1 VQINVDVLNQNE
13 HSLAQVG
20 AAADDHAELTHS
32 PGTSRA
38 VSAHGFIKA
47 PEILALLCQLDADT
61 VIDNL
66 TGAGDPDI
74 PSAILRPN
82 VSRDRYERRVAP
94 RLLRSELRSDLLL
107 TMRGVSRVE
116 LVNISETGVLVEM
129 STRAVI
135 GSVADLF
142 ITTGQHCHAVR
153 ARTVRSNVTAIQS
166 GAVMYRVAFQFE
178 DRLSLRSLLRT

>member
-1 VQINVDVLNQNE
+1 MQINVDVLNQNE

-20 AAADDHAELTHS
+20 VAANDHVELIDS
-32 PGTSRA
+32 PRTSRA

-61 VIDNL
+61 VMDNL
-66 TGAGDPDI
+66 TGAGNPDI
-74 PSAILRPN
+74 PSSVLVPN
-82 VSRDRYERRVAP
+82 VNRERYERRVAP
-94 RLLRSELRSDLLL
+94 RLQRGELRSDLML

-142 ITTGQHCHAVR
+142 ITTDQHCHAVR
-153 ARTVRSNVTAIQS
+153 AKTVRSKVIAIQS

-178 DRLSLRSLLRT
+178 ERLSLRSLLRK